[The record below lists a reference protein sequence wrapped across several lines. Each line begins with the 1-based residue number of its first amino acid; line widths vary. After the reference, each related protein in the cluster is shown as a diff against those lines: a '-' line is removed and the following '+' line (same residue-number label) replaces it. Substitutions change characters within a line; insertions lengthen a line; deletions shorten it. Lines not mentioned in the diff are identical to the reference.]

1 VGPGR
6 KEVVVVI
13 VFVVV
18 AAVVVFA
25 VAATAVGRG
34 GGLDAADPDL
44 VAPWLPGHDVTPED
58 VAAVRFAVAFRG
70 YRMDQ
75 VDDVLERLGEELTAR
90 DQRIAALEGSRP
102 DPPPESGSSG

>member
-1 VGPGR
+1 M
-6 KEVVVVI
+6 VI

-18 AAVVVFA
+18 AVVVVFA

-34 GGLDAADPDL
+34 GGLDAAGPDL
-44 VAPWLPGHDVTPED
+44 VVPWLPDHDITPED

-90 DQRIAALEGSRP
+90 DQRIAALEGSRL
-102 DPPPESGSSG
+102 PPPPAPESGSSG

>member
-1 VGPGR
+1 
-6 KEVVVVI
+6 VVI

-18 AAVVVFA
+18 AVVVVFA

-44 VAPWLPGHDVTPED
+44 VVPWLPDHDITPED

-70 YRMDQ
+70 YRMEQ
-75 VDDVLERLGEELTAR
+75 VDDVLERLGQELTAR

-102 DPPPESGSSG
+102 EPPPDSGSSG

>member
-1 VGPGR
+1 MGRRR
-6 KEVVVVI
+6 KEVAVVI
-13 VFVVV
+13 VFIVV
-18 AAVVVFA
+18 AVVVVFA

-44 VAPWLPGHDVTPED
+44 VVPWLPDHDITPED

-70 YRMDQ
+70 YRMEQ

-90 DQRIAALEGSRP
+90 DQRIAALEGSRLP
-102 DPPPESGSSG
+102 PPPESG

>member
-1 VGPGR
+1 
-6 KEVVVVI
+6 VVI

-18 AAVVVFA
+18 AVVVVFA

-44 VAPWLPGHDVTPED
+44 VVPWLPDHDITPED

-70 YRMDQ
+70 YRMEQ
-75 VDDVLERLGEELTAR
+75 VDDVLERLGQELTAR
-90 DQRIAALEGSRP
+90 DQRIAALEGSRSE
-102 DPPPESGSSG
+102 PPPDSGSSG

>member
-1 VGPGR
+1 M
-6 KEVVVVI
+6 VI

-18 AAVVVFA
+18 AVVVVFA

-34 GGLDAADPDL
+34 GGLEAADPDL
-44 VAPWLPGHDVTPED
+44 VVPWLPDHDITPED

-75 VDDVLERLGEELTAR
+75 VDDVLQRLGEELTAR
-90 DQRIAALEGSRP
+90 DQRIAALEGSRLEP
-102 DPPPESGSSG
+102 PPPPESGSSG

>member
-1 VGPGR
+1 M
-6 KEVVVVI
+6 VI

-18 AAVVVFA
+18 AVVVVFA

-44 VAPWLPGHDVTPED
+44 VVPWLPDHDITPED

-75 VDDVLERLGEELTAR
+75 VDDVLQRLGEELTAR
-90 DQRIAALEGSRP
+90 DQRIAALEGARP

>member
-1 VGPGR
+1 M
-6 KEVVVVI
+6 VI

-18 AAVVVFA
+18 AVVVVFA

-44 VAPWLPGHDVTPED
+44 VVPWLPDHDITPED
-58 VAAVRFAVAFRG
+58 VAAIRFAVAFRG

-75 VDDVLERLGEELTAR
+75 VDDVLQRLGEELTAR
-90 DQRIAALEGSRP
+90 DQRIADLEGSRLP
-102 DPPPESGSSG
+102 PPPPPESG

>member
-1 VGPGR
+1 M
-6 KEVVVVI
+6 VI

-18 AAVVVFA
+18 AVVVVFA

-44 VAPWLPGHDVTPED
+44 VVPWLPDHDITPED

-70 YRMDQ
+70 YRMEQ
-75 VDDVLERLGEELTAR
+75 VDDVLERLGQELTAR

-102 DPPPESGSSG
+102 EPPPDSGSSG

>member
-1 VGPGR
+1 M
-6 KEVVVVI
+6 VI

-18 AAVVVFA
+18 AVVVVFA

-44 VAPWLPGHDVTPED
+44 VVPWLPDHDITPDD

-70 YRMDQ
+70 YRMEQ
-75 VDDVLERLGEELTAR
+75 VDDVLERLGQELTAR

-102 DPPPESGSSG
+102 EPPPDSGSSG